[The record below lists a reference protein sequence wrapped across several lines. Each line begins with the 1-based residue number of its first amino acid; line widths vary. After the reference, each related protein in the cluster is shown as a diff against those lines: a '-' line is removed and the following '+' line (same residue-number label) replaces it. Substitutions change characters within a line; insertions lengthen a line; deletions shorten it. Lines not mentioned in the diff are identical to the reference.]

1 MKRTSAQCTYC
12 KERGHWAQE
21 CPNKWKLEVGNSRS
35 WENSKGIS
43 PGGRQCLGRMGFR
56 SPPQGNSEWRGNPL
70 NSWWTQGLN
79 TWSFSKP
86 MVLFPKKKSWVQGAT
101 GTKMYSWTTQRTV
114 DLGMGQVSHSFMV
127 IPDCPYPLLGQD
139 LLSKVGAQIHFLLDG
154 PQLTGPKGE
163 PMHGR
168 KTSLTDPARSQG
180 YLVYRQEQFSP

>member
-70 NSWWTQGLN
+70 NSWWTQGPN
-79 TWSFSKP
+79 TQSSSKLMGQSP
-86 MVLFPKKKSWVQGAT
+86 AKNLSPRSYWYQDV
-101 GTKMYSWTTQRTV
+101 YNQRTV
-114 DLGMGQVSHSFMV
+114 DIRMGQVSHLFTVPTLCWGKTYS
-127 IPDCPYPLLGQD
+127 PRW
-139 LLSKVGAQIHFLLDG
+139 G
-154 PQLTGPKGE
+154 PRYISCSMG
-163 PMHGR
+163 HN
-168 KTSLTDPARSQG
+168 
-180 YLVYRQEQFSP
+180 